1 MNTDRCWKWIIL
13 KDGEYLMAAVN
24 GKPRWSRNKSD
35 AVQIDFFSDAIRIAE
50 KVSGS
55 VRRFNTV
62 TREVK

>member
-24 GKPRWSRNKSD
+24 GKSRWSTSKSD
-35 AVQIDFFSDAIRIAE
+35 AAQIDFFFDAIRVAE